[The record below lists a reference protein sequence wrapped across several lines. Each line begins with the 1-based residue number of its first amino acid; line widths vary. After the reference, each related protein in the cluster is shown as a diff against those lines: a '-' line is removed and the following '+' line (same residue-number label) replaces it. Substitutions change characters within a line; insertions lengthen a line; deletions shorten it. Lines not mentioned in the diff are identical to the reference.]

1 VETLIAPAINLTLLL
16 VVLAYY
22 LVGPLKAFASARRG
36 TIAEE
41 LERSR
46 HALSSAREKFD
57 DFDSR
62 LRGLGAEL
70 ETLLSQSAEEARR
83 SRARLVQSANQLA
96 STIVADAQAAASGM
110 RDELIGQLRTEIAV
124 RAIARAEEQIRARLT
139 GEERVRLRKEFSAL
153 MEKAR

>member
-1 VETLIAPAINLTLLL
+1 METLIAPAINLTLLL

-22 LVGPLKAFASARRG
+22 LVGPLKAFASSRRG
-36 TIAEE
+36 NIAED

-46 HALSSAREKFD
+46 QMLSSARERFD

-62 LRGLGAEL
+62 LRSLGAEL
-70 ETLLSQSAEEARR
+70 QSLLSQSAEEARR
-83 SRARLVQSANQLA
+83 TRARLVQSANQLA
-96 STIVADAQAAASGM
+96 STLVTDAQAAAGGM
-110 RDELIGQLRTEIAV
+110 RSELIGQLRAEIAT
-124 RAIARAEEQIRARLT
+124 RAIARAEEQIRSRLT